1 MPAVITLFLALV
13 AALVIWLLPWHS
25 RTGFRCCALGKS
37 EGAPRY
43 AGTGPVKTTMTALL
57 IPGALAG
64 LMSVSNVMG
73 DAGRLLENS
82 AACAGFIGI
91 AVALMG
97 RNHPPG
103 VVLAAFL
110 FGFIFQG
117 GSEPGFMTAIP
128 IGTRIVIQGLVS
140 LFTGALI

>member
-1 MPAVITLFLALV
+1 MPVNITLFLALAV
-13 AALVIWLLPWHS
+13 ALVIWPLPWHS

-37 EGAPRY
+37 EGAARC

-64 LMSVSNVMG
+64 LISVSNVRG
-73 DAGRLLENS
+73 DAVRLLDNS
-82 AACAGFIGI
+82 AAGAGFII

-97 RNHPPG
+97 RNHSPG

-117 GSEPGFMTAIP
+117 GSEPGFMTAIH
-128 IGTRIVIQGLVS
+128 IGKRIVIQGLVI